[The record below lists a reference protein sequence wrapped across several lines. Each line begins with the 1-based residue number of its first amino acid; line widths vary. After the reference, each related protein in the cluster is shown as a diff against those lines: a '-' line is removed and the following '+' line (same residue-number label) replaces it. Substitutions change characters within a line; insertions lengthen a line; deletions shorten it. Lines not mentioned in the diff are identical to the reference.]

1 MGFTEDTTNQP
12 DVASMGHP
20 IGLPKPKNNLKF
32 LLGRSTLIPTI
43 AVYMTGE
50 AVTQSGGNMMKTF
63 LLLAVSSVVTAGV
76 LPALPAKIILSAFV
90 LIAVLTQAAR
100 RAPVG
105 YQDENGFHLIS
116 ARRHGTRGRALRR
129 AGRKML
135 MSWLFSDSRRP
146 AKA

>member
-1 MGFTEDTTNQP
+1 
-12 DVASMGHP
+12 
-20 IGLPKPKNNLKF
+20 
-32 LLGRSTLIPTI
+32 
-43 AVYMTGE
+43 
-50 AVTQSGGNMMKTF
+50 MMKTF

-90 LIAVLTQAAR
+90 LLAVLAQAAR

-105 YQDENGFHLIS
+105 YEDQNGFHLVS
-116 ARRHGTRGRALRR
+116 ARRHVTRGRALRR
-129 AGRKML
+129 AGKRML